1 MKDLGALHHFL
12 GMQVQQSGDGLLSQ
26 RQYMLDILERAG

>member
-12 GMQVQQSGDGLLSQ
+12 GMQVQRSADGLLSQ
-26 RQYMLDILERAG
+26 R